1 MTRNDHHHS
10 NDPWEKAP
18 GGMRRLPARLRS
30 RGVLTVPPA
39 TGVGGFGERAPV
51 R

>member
-1 MTRNDHHHS
+1 MSRNDNHRS

-18 GGMRRLPARLRS
+18 AGARRLPARLRS

-39 TGVGGFGERAPV
+39 AGAGAFGGPTGA
-51 R
+51 